1 MFAISRA
8 ERWPV
13 IESSGGASSP
23 PMPLKE
29 WQSEQPLLSKSCAPL
44 FGSPI
49 AVTARLGPPT
59 CPEGTDV
66 SISVAVAPLDDA
78 LAISCPTNQPIR
90 PTPATT
96 ASATR
101 TRIAMVAGVGLIGW
115 FVGHEMA

>member
-13 IESSGGASSP
+13 IESSAGASSP
-23 PMPLKE
+23 PVPLKE

-59 CPEGTDV
+59 CPEGTDGGV
-66 SISVAVAPLDDA
+66 HREHAHHFPIPLALQSVVTWEA
-78 LAISCPTNQPIR
+78 LGPTGLEPRVVPPQPVVGD
-90 PTPATT
+90 PFG
-96 ASATR
+96 
-101 TRIAMVAGVGLIGW
+101 VAG
-115 FVGHEMA
+115 